1 MIATV
6 RQCASPVD
14 IFAAFEE
21 QVIEV
26 APSAERVVRRC
37 EELQAEIP
45 LEPKRA
51 PRAVLLG
58 VAGTVVSEALQAENI
73 CSRSFVGIDETLTA
87 IAKDR
92 PLLAIVEHN
101 PPHID
106 GIDLCRTIRR
116 QATDEHQLILV
127 MVAGQEDQDAGA
139 VAGVSDW
146 LIKPFTTAYARTKI
160 RTWLL
165 RAACKSNKS
174 SIPAKKERRS
184 APLGVLH
191 STKNIESD
199 RGQRI

>member
-1 MIATV
+1 M
-6 RQCASPVD
+6 
-14 IFAAFEE
+14 
-21 QVIEV
+21 
-26 APSAERVVRRC
+26 
-37 EELQAEIP
+37 
-45 LEPKRA
+45 
-51 PRAVLLG
+51 LG
-58 VAGTVVSEALQAENI
+58 VAGRTVSEALQAENI
-73 CSRSFVGIDETLTA
+73 CSRSFVCIDEALTG